1 MYIDEDVKLR
11 DDLPKQIQEDM
22 AQLQKYYDA
31 DDWLN
36 FELLLEGALATAKG
50 YYYAG
55 KISRA
60 DLDNINLKYGISY

>member
-11 DDLPKQIQEDM
+11 DDLPEQLQNEF

-31 DDWLN
+31 DDWFN
-36 FELLLEGALATAKG
+36 FDLFLEGTLVRAKSF
-50 YYYAG
+50 YYAG